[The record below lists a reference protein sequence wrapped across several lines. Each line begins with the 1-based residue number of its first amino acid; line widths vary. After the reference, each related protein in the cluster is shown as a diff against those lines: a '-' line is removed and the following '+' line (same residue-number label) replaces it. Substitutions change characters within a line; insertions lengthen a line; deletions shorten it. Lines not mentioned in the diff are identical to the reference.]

1 MAGAAVTFGQA
12 ILYFLVEAGLS
23 LVRSWKVSLVAVL
36 TIALSLYM
44 GGLVVL
50 ATQNLEAAVEGW
62 REDLKVVVY
71 LKAGALPSDELLALA
86 RQPDWVRDVKEVS
99 SEEAEER
106 FRTTFPSLADLFA
119 GWEEEALPASLE
131 ISLDAGRVRTAELE
145 QWLARLREDPLA
157 SMVDDDRD
165 WVAQLGTAIAVVR
178 TAGLALGLT
187 LLGAAIFTI
196 ASVVKLT
203 AHLYLDEI
211 AVMRLVGA
219 TEFFIRG
226 PFYTEGFLQGLIGGT
241 VALLSLYATRALVE
255 PPETAIWLPMLVSRF
270 LPAAEQVGLVVL
282 GGGAGFLGAV
292 LSLRRESLKPDTG
305 D

>member
-1 MAGAAVTFGQA
+1 MTFGQA
-12 ILYFLVEAGLS
+12 LLYFLVEAGLS

-50 ATQNLEAAVEGW
+50 TTQNLEAAVEGW

-71 LKAGALPSDELLALA
+71 LKPGARADDELFALA
-86 RQPDWVRDVKEVS
+86 QEPDWVRGVKEVS
-99 SEEAEER
+99 SEEAEAR
-106 FRTTFPSLADLFA
+106 FRSTFPSLADLFA
-119 GWEEEALPASLE
+119 GWEEEALPASVE
-131 ISLDAGRVRTAELE
+131 ISLDPTSVRTAELE
-145 QWLARLREDPLA
+145 EWLARLRDRPQA

-203 AHLYLDEI
+203 AYLYLDEI

-226 PFYTEGFLQGLIGGT
+226 PFYTEGLFQGLIGGL
-241 VALLSLYATRALVE
+241 VALLSLYSTHLFVE

-270 LPAAEQVGLVVL
+270 LPASQQVGLVFL
-282 GGGAGFLGAV
+282 GGLAGLLGAV